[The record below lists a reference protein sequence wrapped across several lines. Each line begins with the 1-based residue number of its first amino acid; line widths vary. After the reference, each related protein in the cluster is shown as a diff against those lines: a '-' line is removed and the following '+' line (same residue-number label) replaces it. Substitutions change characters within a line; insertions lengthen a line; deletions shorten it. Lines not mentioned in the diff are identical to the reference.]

1 MRADMYGL
9 ISLYLD
15 HALKVRMAFDYREAV
30 DVHGED
36 VEKTLRLDLL
46 ERLNGLLNDH
56 QGHGLSGG
64 QLLEYAELLFE
75 LGHVVA
81 SVDALLLQID
91 GESKFWN
98 HRRARRAAEI
108 LVSSPEYFDDA
119 LSKLVELWVNQL
131 KADTSGV

>member
-1 MRADMYGL
+1 MYGL

-15 HALKVRMAFDYREAV
+15 HAPQSADGIRLLREAV
-30 DVHGED
+30 DVARRED

-91 GESKFWN
+91 GESKF
-98 HRRARRAAEI
+98 
-108 LVSSPEYFDDA
+108 
-119 LSKLVELWVNQL
+119 
-131 KADTSGV
+131 